1 MFQDAYILD
10 VPQDMIYIPLVIWTN
25 LPSIPL
31 RGRLIKN
38 KISLCDEHRKTA
50 SYPLLTAGE
59 SIAASLITGRQRAFV
74 SKMYEII
81 SDIWKILKPINM
93 QHTAAFRLM
102 AVACQSEWSS
112 EIWERGAERTY
123 WGVSV
128 THPHVHAHTHTEDR
142 SLIGEHLSRITMR
155 DSNVIL
161 GLSQTTP

>member
-1 MFQDAYILD
+1 
-10 VPQDMIYIPLVIWTN
+10 MIYIPLVIWTN

-123 WGVSV
+123 WGISV
-128 THPHVHAHTHTEDR
+128 THPHVHAHTHRGRKPDR
-142 SLIGEHLSRITMR
+142 RALVQNNNEIAMWYWGCLKPPPSSAGS
-155 DSNVIL
+155 S
-161 GLSQTTP
+161 TTRAQA